1 MCTKKFTR
9 FLALI
14 LVSILALSVYS
25 CTSVEAVVRDAPRI
39 AEFTSEIAAIA
50 KLTDPEEIETRA
62 TDLIHPRSGLTIEK
76 ILEKAMTDE
85 ALEGIDIQ
93 KEAEKGYSIGS
104 FSDPKLKLNDP
115 TLGGNIY
122 EITVNV
128 TVGDHTFKVIVD
140 LLSDE
145 TDLGLY
151 DFDITR

>member
-1 MCTKKFTR
+1 M
-9 FLALI
+9 
-14 LVSILALSVYS
+14 
-25 CTSVEAVVRDAPRI
+25 E
-39 AEFTSEIAAIA
+39 
-50 KLTDPEEIETRA
+50 
-62 TDLIHPRSGLTIEK
+62 
-76 ILEKAMTDE
+76 DE